1 MKKITKSSQSQQSL
15 QNKME
20 ILESE
25 MNQEFELRSNI
36 IHGLVL
42 AMISRTNIMLLGDP
56 GTAKSA
62 MLERFSKYF
71 PNTSID
77 TSSIPFF
84 KTQFTGH
91 TKPDAI
97 LGPIDVKK
105 YRDESKI
112 VYKSENYAP
121 NARIGMFDEFAR
133 GGQTTDLLLTL
144 INEKEIMVDGQ
155 PVKCPLEIACGATN
169 HDVCGNNDTANQM
182 FAIRDRF
189 LQWYNPLSIP
199 LDNADSLKRMWKHQ
213 KSQPVTNIITED
225 EMAQIREEAENVV
238 LKDSTLDTFI
248 KLLIQLREEMQ
259 IHLSD
264 RRTKM
269 MMKIFQAQA
278 WLNGHSEIEDEDLIA
293 AIPCCWTNKNDIEK
307 IAAIVTKTIDSQLY
321 RITQIQSQSYIDFE
335 NWVQT
340 GKSSIPDTNQCIQ
353 KMKDYQAELTIMSKS
368 LKDKNRKQ
376 YDRSVT
382 IITEFLKQLSNN
394 LLRQM

>member
-1 MKKITKSSQSQQSL
+1 MKKSTNKTSQSL
-15 QNKME
+15 QSKFE
-20 ILESE
+20 VLESE
-25 MNQEFELRSNI
+25 MNQEFELRGEI

-71 PNTSID
+71 PNTSVD

-91 TKPDAI
+91 TKPDSI

-105 YRDESKI
+105 YRDESRI

-169 HDVCGNNDTANQM
+169 HDVVGNNDTANQM

-189 LQWYNPLSIP
+189 LQWFNPLSIS
-199 LDNADSLKRMWKHQ
+199 LDNHDALKRMWKHQ
-213 KSQPVTNIITED
+213 KSSPVTNIITED
-225 EMAQIREEAENVV
+225 ELAQIREEAENVV
-238 LKDSTLDTFI
+238 LKDSTLETFI
-248 KLLIQLREEMQ
+248 KLLNQLRNEMQ

-278 WLNGHSEIEDEDLIA
+278 WLNNHTEIEDEDLIA

-307 IAAIVTKTIDSQLY
+307 ISAIVTKTIDCQLY
-321 RITQIQSQSYIDFE
+321 RITQIQAQSYIDFE
-335 NWVQT
+335 NWVQV
-340 GKSSIPDTNQCIQ
+340 GKSSITETNQCINR
-353 KMKDYQAELTIMSKS
+353 MKDYKIELDGMAKYV
-368 LKDKNRKQ
+368 KDKNRKQ
-376 YDRSVT
+376 FDSSVT
-382 IITEFLKQLSNN
+382 IINEFIKQLSQN
-394 LLRQM
+394 LCRQM

>member
-1 MKKITKSSQSQQSL
+1 MKKSTNNKSSQSLQS
-15 QNKME
+15 KME
-20 ILESE
+20 ILENE
-25 MNQEFELRSNI
+25 MNQEFELRSAE
-36 IHGLVL
+36 IHGLIL
-42 AMISRTNIMLLGDP
+42 AMISKTNIMLLGDP
-56 GTAKSA
+56 GTGKSA
-62 MLERFSKYF
+62 MLERFSQYF
-71 PNTSID
+71 PNTNPD
-77 TSSIPFF
+77 TTSIPFF

-97 LGPIDVKK
+97 LGPIDVKV
-105 YRDESKI
+105 YREESKM
-112 VYKSENYAP
+112 VYKSDNYAP

-144 INEKEIMVDGQ
+144 INEKEVKVDGKS
-155 PVKCPLEIACGATN
+155 VKCPLEMACGATN
-169 HDVCGNNDTANQM
+169 HDVVGNNDTANQM

-189 LQWYNPLSIP
+189 LQWFNPISIP
-199 LDNADSLKRMWKHQ
+199 LDNEDALIRMWKHQ
-213 KSQPVTNIITED
+213 KSSPVTNIISED
-225 EMAQIREEAENVV
+225 EIAQIREEAENIS
-238 LKDSTLDTFI
+238 LKDSTLKTFV
-248 KLLIQLREEMQ
+248 KLLNQLREEMQ

-264 RRTKM
+264 RRTKA

-278 WLNGHSEIEDEDLIA
+278 WLNNHTEIEDEDLIS

-307 IAAIVTKTIDSQLY
+307 ISAIVTKTIDSQLY
-321 RITQIQSQSYIDFE
+321 RITQIQAQSYIDFE

-376 YDRSVT
+376 YESSVT
-382 IITEFLKQLSNN
+382 IVTEFLKQLSQN

>member
-1 MKKITKSSQSQQSL
+1 MKKSTNKTSQSL
-15 QNKME
+15 QSKFE
-20 ILESE
+20 VLESE
-25 MNQEFELRSNI
+25 MNQEFELRGEI

-71 PNTSID
+71 PNTSVD

-91 TKPDAI
+91 TKPDSI

-105 YRDESKI
+105 YRDESRI

-169 HDVCGNNDTANQM
+169 HDVVGNNDTANQM

-189 LQWYNPLSIP
+189 LQWFNPLSIP
-199 LDNADSLKRMWKHQ
+199 LDNHDALKRMWKHQ
-213 KSQPVTNIITED
+213 KSSPVTNIITED
-225 EMAQIREEAENVV
+225 ELAQIREEAENVV
-238 LKDSTLDTFI
+238 LKDSTLETFI
-248 KLLIQLREEMQ
+248 KLLNQLRNEMQ

-278 WLNGHSEIEDEDLIA
+278 WLNNHTEIEDEDLIA

-307 IAAIVTKTIDSQLY
+307 ISAIVTKTIDSQLY

-335 NWVQT
+335 NWVQV
-340 GKSSIPDTNQCIQ
+340 GKSSIPETNQCINR
-353 KMKDYQAELTIMSKS
+353 MKDYKNELDIISKS

-376 YDRSVT
+376 YESSVA
-382 IITEFLKQLSNN
+382 IVNEFIKQLSNN